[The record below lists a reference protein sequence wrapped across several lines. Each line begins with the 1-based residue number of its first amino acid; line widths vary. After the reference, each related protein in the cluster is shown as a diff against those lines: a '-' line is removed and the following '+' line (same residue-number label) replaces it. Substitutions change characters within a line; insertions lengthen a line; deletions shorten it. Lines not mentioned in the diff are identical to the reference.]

1 MLTPGPPRMRYP
13 ATAVVMM
20 TTNSMQMVDRTVA
33 RVAAATTLEH
43 R

>member
-1 MLTPGPPRMRYP
+1 
-13 ATAVVMM
+13 M